1 MDKLEV
7 LRRSDVFHYLDEDDL
22 KVVEKM
28 CASEVFEA
36 GTIIAKQ
43 EGESEKLYV
52 IEEGLVSILLELGPT
67 DKRQIQAASNFE
79 CIGWTASIP
88 PYRCVCTA
96 KALERTKALSFN
108 GKELRNLVYT
118 NPRLCA
124 AIAGG
129 VAYVISQRLR
139 AAFTQLMGVAYQD

>member
-7 LRRSDVFHYLDEDDL
+7 LRKSDVFHYLEDDEL
-22 KVVEKM
+22 EEVAKM
-28 CASEVFEA
+28 CTPEVFEA
-36 GTIIAKQ
+36 GETLCRQNAEQ
-43 EGESEKLYV
+43 DKLYV
-52 IEEGLVSILLELGPT
+52 IEEGLVSVLLELGPT

-79 CIGWTASIP
+79 CFGWSASIP
-88 PYRCVCTA
+88 PYRCTSTV
-96 KALERTKALSFN
+96 KALEKTKVLAFQ
-108 GKELRNLVYT
+108 GKELRNLVYS
-118 NPRLCA
+118 NPKLCA